1 MSKTGGLRMTKIDF
15 NDLMNSNVYGY
26 YNILLEKMYRTSPLI
41 YFMDLEDYKQEQHI
55 NTIKRLKGYNDKYA
69 LSTFIR
75 LITDSKH
82 KMMLREYKTDKR
94 KTNNPQNL
102 LYLDSSSEV
111 DEKLNL
117 HELLTI
123 NDEVDN
129 DITFNIID
137 VMDKN
142 EQTMIGLI
150 LMEYKKQD
158 IAKLMGVSRNTISN
172 RLNSLRNKLRYHFEK
187 IGITYYNK

>member
-1 MSKTGGLRMTKIDF
+1 MSKVDF
-15 NDLMNSNVYGY
+15 NYLMNSNVYGY
-26 YNILLEKMYRTSPLI
+26 YNNLLEKLYRSSPLI
-41 YFMDLEDYKQEQHI
+41 YFIDLEDYKQEQHL

-69 LSTFIR
+69 LSTFIH
-75 LITDSKH
+75 LIVDSRH
-82 KMMLREYKTDKR
+82 KMMLREYNTDKR
-94 KTNNPQNL
+94 KANNPQNL
-102 LYLDSSSEV
+102 IYLDKPGGT
-111 DEKLNL
+111 DEKLNF

-150 LMEYKKQD
+150 LMNYKKQD
-158 IAKLMGVSRNTISN
+158 IARLMGVSKNTISN
-172 RLNSLRNKLRYHFEK
+172 RLNSLRKKLNYHFEK
-187 IGITYYNK
+187 IGITYYNI

>member
-1 MSKTGGLRMTKIDF
+1 MKRLDF

-26 YNILLEKMYRTSPLI
+26 YNNLLEKMYKTSPLI
-41 YFMDLEDYKQEQHI
+41 YFMDLEDYKQEQHL

-69 LSTFIR
+69 LSTFIH
-75 LITDSKH
+75 LIVDSKH
-82 KMMLREYKTDKR
+82 KMMLREYGTDKR
-94 KTNNPQNL
+94 KANNPQNL
-102 LYLDSSSEV
+102 IYLDKPGDT
-111 DEKLNL
+111 DEKLNF

-137 VMDKN
+137 VMTKD
-142 EQTMIGLI
+142 EQTLIGLI

-158 IAKLMGVSRNTISN
+158 IAKLMGVTKNTISN
-172 RLNSLRNKLRYHFEK
+172 RLNSLRNKLRCHFEK
-187 IGITYYNK
+187 IGITYYNI

>member
-1 MSKTGGLRMTKIDF
+1 MERIDF
-15 NDLMNSNVYGY
+15 DYLMNSNVYSY
-26 YNILLEKMYRTSPLI
+26 YNNLLKKLYKTSPLI
-41 YFMDLEDYKQEQHI
+41 YIMDLEDYKQEQHL
-55 NTIKRLKGYNDKYA
+55 NTIKRLKGYNTKYA

-75 LITDSKH
+75 LIVDSKH
-82 KMMLREYKTDKR
+82 KMMLREYNTDKR
-94 KTNNPQNL
+94 KANNPQNL
-102 LYLDSSSEV
+102 IYLDKPGGT
-111 DEKLNL
+111 DEKLNF

-150 LMEYKKQD
+150 LMNYKKQD
-158 IAKLMGVSRNTISN
+158 IARLMGVSKNTISN
-172 RLNSLRNKLRYHFEK
+172 RLNSLRKKLNYHFEK
-187 IGITYYNK
+187 IGITYYNI